1 MKWVV
6 NIGNRLKV
14 KNDFIFKRIF
24 GQDENKEILI
34 SFLNAV
40 LELEPGSNKMLDNL
54 KIIVGVNLK
63 KDGLDDK
70 LGILDIMAKTIDG
83 EQINIEIQ
91 LINQYNM
98 DKRTLFYWSKLYTD
112 QLKQGQ
118 AFNVIKKTI
127 TINILNFDYIDIESY
142 YSVFHLWEDKNK
154 DCQLTDMLE
163 IRFIELPKFRRAK
176 ADLSRQL
183 DRWLLFIDSSEGES
197 DMVKNADPIIR
208 KAEEILELLGSSDEV
223 KRYYDARE
231 KAIHDEVT
239 RTLGAREEGMEIGL
253 AKGLAKGLEKGLE
266 KGKEIEK
273 IAIARNLIDI
283 LDDDVIASKIGLSID
298 EVKKLRLQ

>member
-231 KAIHDEVT
+231 KAIHDEIT